1 MVFLFPKNMTIKERS
16 YCSAIFFG
24 KTIFSENFQEEKT
37 VFCAV
42 NSVTQHL
49 NTLRHSVTL

>member
-24 KTIFSENFQEEKT
+24 KTIFSENFQKEKT